1 MKSSILF
8 CFLALS
14 LATSVLAR
22 GSVVKSCSTSMS
34 IPGEDLTFQTD
45 VFISQSGSSLIA
57 KVKQKNDGI
66 ENSYADK
73 VSIEEHSVRE
83 NLDSSLLMSDEIDK
97 INLAERVI
105 VHAMALSEGAVFEE
119 SFSAGLDLKKVRSA
133 KLFIIG
139 EQTEMGLSVIVEA
152 KDARGNVMGSFMG
165 GFLVS
170 PCK

>member
-8 CFLALS
+8 FFLALS
-14 LATSVLAR
+14 LATSAMAR
-22 GSVVKSCSTSMS
+22 ESIVKSCSTRMS

-45 VFISQSGSSLIA
+45 VTIFQSGPSLIA
-57 KVKQKNDGI
+57 EVKQKNDGI
-66 ENSYADK
+66 ENSFADQ
-73 VSIEEHSVRE
+73 VTIEEHSVRE
-83 NLDSSLLMSDEIDK
+83 NLNSSILMSDEIDK

-119 SFSAGLDLKKVRSA
+119 SFSAGIDLKKVRSA

-139 EQTEMGLSVIVEA
+139 EKTEMGLSVIVEA
-152 KDARGNVMGSFMG
+152 KDVRGHILGSFMG